1 MIRVI
6 MIRVISHIT
15 CQGFCAN
22 YCFYSLVESR
32 SKLLIDFY
40 VAEKS
45 MAEYSAKMEPFAA
58 KVLLGRL
65 HKNRVNVRVMTT
77 DRSNLLRSL
86 LKTHNKSRTKRN
98 LPVIKHS
105 FDVWH
110 YIKNVSKELFVAS
123 KLKKCW
129 KLGLWARSIKNM
141 MWFSMSQC
149 QGNAELLKEMI
160 LSIPKHCSGMHSFPE
175 HKFFKQCLHGD
186 LPMDRSKPWIA
197 EDSMAMRKLV
207 AAIRGKGD
215 SRLKDLDLMTEFQ
228 HTGVNEN
235 INSLHNKYLPKSC
248 AFGHQQ
254 AIVRACLTA
263 IDHNTNVDRQPARD
277 EDGENRYNIVNSRDG
292 QIWTAKPIKESK
304 NYAWRQEIVDE
315 VVKV

>member
-1 MIRVI
+1 
-6 MIRVISHIT
+6 
-15 CQGFCAN
+15 
-22 YCFYSLVESR
+22 VEAKT
-32 SKLLIDFY
+32 KLLIDFY

-65 HKNRVNVRVMTT
+65 HKKRVNVRVMTT

-86 LKTHNKSRTKRN
+86 LKSHNKSRMKRN
-98 LPVIKHS
+98 LPLIKHS

-110 YIKNVSKELFVAS
+110 YIKNVCKDLFVAS

-141 MWFSMSQC
+141 MWFSMSEC

-160 LSIPKHCSGMHSFPE
+160 LSIPKHCSGVHNFPE

-186 LPMDRSKPWIA
+186 IPMDRSRPWIG

-207 AAIRGKGD
+207 TAIRGKGD

-228 HTGVNEN
+228 HTGTNEN

-263 IDHNTNVDRQPARD
+263 IDHNTNVGRQPARD

-292 QIWTAKPIKESK
+292 QIWTAKPIMERK

-315 VVKV
+315 VVQVEVRNEPPSSVLLTGS